1 VTGHATH
8 VRRSATIR
16 LGGGIGL
23 LALTLGLVLGA
34 PAQPDTYT
42 LHRVDL
48 PEQAKAQGVATP

>member
-1 VTGHATH
+1 VTGHAAH

-34 PAQPDTYT
+34 PPEPPYQ

-48 PEQAKAQGVATP
+48 HDQAKAQGVVR